1 MNTELKQ
8 RKAAV
13 HRKRT
18 RPPEKAR
25 PEEVILLFFS
35 SLMLILIARLSDC
48 KILITRPTEKA
59 RPGWGGCCYASCR
72 VWERGKQILFLF
84 AVSIVIY
91 KFLVFE

>member
-59 RPGWGGCCYASCR
+59 RPGWGGVVMLVAECGNGESKSCFYL
-72 VWERGKQILFLF
+72 QCQL
-84 AVSIVIY
+84 
-91 KFLVFE
+91 

>member
-13 HRKRT
+13 QRKRT
-18 RPPEKAR
+18 RPAEKAR

-59 RPGWGGCCYASCR
+59 RAGWGAVVMLVADCGNGESKSCFYL
-72 VWERGKQILFLF
+72 QCQL
-84 AVSIVIY
+84 
-91 KFLVFE
+91 

>member
-18 RPPEKAR
+18 RPTEKAR
-25 PEEVILLFFS
+25 PEEVILLFFT
-35 SLMLILIARLSDC
+35 SLML
-48 KILITRPTEKA
+48 ILITRPTEKA
-59 RPGWGGCCYASCR
+59 RPGWGGVVMLVAE
-72 VWERGKQILFLF
+72 WARGKQILFLF

>member
-18 RPPEKAR
+18 RPAEKAR

-59 RPGWGGCCYASCR
+59 RAGWGGVVMLVAECGNGESKSCFYL
-72 VWERGKQILFLF
+72 QCQL
-84 AVSIVIY
+84 
-91 KFLVFE
+91 

>member
-18 RPPEKAR
+18 RPAEKAR

-59 RPGWGGCCYASCR
+59 RHGWGGVVMLVADCGNGESKSCFYL
-72 VWERGKQILFLF
+72 QCQL
-84 AVSIVIY
+84 
-91 KFLVFE
+91 